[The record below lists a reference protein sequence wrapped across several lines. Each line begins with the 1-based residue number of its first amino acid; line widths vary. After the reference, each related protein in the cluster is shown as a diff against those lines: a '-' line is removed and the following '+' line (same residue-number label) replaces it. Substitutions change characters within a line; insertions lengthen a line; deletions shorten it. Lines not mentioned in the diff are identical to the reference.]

1 MTRPRL
7 LLQLLLILLLT
18 LGGCAQKGINRAG
31 GATKTPRIMFQ
42 FSVLGNIPLNRQ
54 DVTFYIVLNAPDGQT
69 GQPIDAATKGPRING
84 PSLNQTPVTQE
95 GRLPFTGLLPG
106 DVVSE
111 WTDFYFLQ
119 GSADGRGV
127 VGRGVRRADGTPEI
141 VQRNYAQAFWRVVS
155 ENTVEIQMLF
165 SDIFTNPAE
174 VPSNITVNL
183 ASSDSIDTGQGFVFD
198 WWLSNIPFSI
208 STTPNNTD
216 ISNRDP
222 NPQLIMRPM
231 PLGIGKQQPQLPAG
245 VNQND
250 LNIVSYQYRVIVI

>member
-1 MTRPRL
+1 MTRTRF

-42 FSVLGNIPLNRQ
+42 FSVLGNIQLNRQ
-54 DVTFYIVLNAPDGQT
+54 DVTYYIVLNAPDGQT
-69 GQPIDAATKGPRING
+69 GATLDAATQGPRING
-84 PSLNQTPVTQE
+84 PSLNDNPINLN

-106 DVVSE
+106 DVESQ

-141 VQRNYAQAFWRVVS
+141 VQRNYAQAFWRSVS
-155 ENTVEIQMLF
+155 ANTVEIQMLF

-174 VPSNITVNL
+174 VPTNITVNL
-183 ASSDSIDTGQGFVFD
+183 ATSDNIDQPGQGYVFD

-222 NPQLIMRPM
+222 NNQLIKRVINTKPF
-231 PLGIGKQQPQLPAG
+231 PTIPQG
-245 VNQND
+245 VNEAD